1 MRIDIRDIPVY
12 YINMTKDTH
21 KKEYI
26 ESQLK
31 LNGFKKIYR
40 INAIEDKKNGRVG
53 LSKSQLKAL
62 SQVSAPFIVLE
73 DDADP
78 VNFEAFIDV
87 PDDAHAVYLGNSQWG
102 FMQSHAG
109 FYLRYKAVK
118 GMKHLVR
125 IYNMLSSHAILYL
138 DQEYVEMC
146 KKTTKYC
153 AEEYPMPMD
162 VPFAMIQRF
171 FNIYALNK
179 PMFIQK
185 DYEGKMSAAPQYTR
199 GKITEYKRYTSPTQ
213 KTGLH
218 YNDEIIL

>member
-1 MRIDIRDIPVY
+1 MRINITEIPVF
-12 YINMTKDTH
+12 YINMAKDVY

-26 ESQLK
+26 ESRLK
-31 LNGFKKIYR
+31 ERGFKNIIR
-40 INAIEDKKNGRVG
+40 IDAVEDKRNGRVG

-78 VNFEAFIDV
+78 INFEAFIDV
-87 PDDAHAVYLGNSQWG
+87 PDDAHALYLGNSQWG
-102 FMQSHAG
+102 YMQSHSG
-109 FYLRYKAVK
+109 FYLKYRSVR

-146 KKTTKYC
+146 KRTTRYC
-153 AEEYPMPMD
+153 AETYPMPMD

-179 PMFIQK
+179 PMFVQK
-185 DYEGKMSAAPQYTR
+185 DYEGKMSAAPKYTR
-199 GKITEYKRYTSPTQ
+199 GKITEYRTYKSPSER
-213 KTGLH
+213 TGLF
-218 YNDEIIL
+218 YNDEII

>member
-1 MRIDIRDIPVY
+1 MAKDI
-12 YINMTKDTH
+12 H

-26 ESQLK
+26 EQQLK
-31 LNGFKKIYR
+31 EKGFKKIQR
-40 INAIEDKKNGRVG
+40 IDAVEDKKNGKVG

-62 SQVSAPFIVLE
+62 SQLQAPFIVLE

-78 VNFEAFIDV
+78 VNFEPLIDV
-87 PDDAHAVYLGNSQWG
+87 PDDAHALYLGNSQWG
-102 FMQSHAG
+102 YMQSHAG
-109 FYLRYKAVK
+109 FYLKYKPVK
-118 GMKHLVR
+118 DMPHLIR

-138 DQEYVEMC
+138 DQEYVEIC

-171 FNIYALNK
+171 FNIYCLNK

-185 DYEGKMSAAPQYTR
+185 DYEGKMSAAPKFTR
-199 GKITEYKRYTSPTQ
+199 GKVTEYKKYESPA
-213 KTGLH
+213 KKVGIF
-218 YNDEIIL
+218 YNDEII

>member
-12 YINMTKDTH
+12 YINMAKDTH

-26 ESQLK
+26 ESRLK
-31 LNGFKKIYR
+31 ECGFKNINR
-40 INAIEDKKNGRVG
+40 IDAVENKKNGRVG

-62 SQVSAPFIVLE
+62 SQIPAPFIVLE

-78 VNFEAFIDV
+78 IKFEPLIDV
-87 PDDAHAVYLGNSQWG
+87 PDDAHALYLGNSQWG
-102 FMQSHAG
+102 YMQSHSG
-109 FYLRYKAVK
+109 FYLKYKPVK
-118 GMKHLVR
+118 NMKHLVK

-153 AEEYPMPMD
+153 AEIYPMPMD

-171 FNIYALNK
+171 FNVYALDR
-179 PMFIQK
+179 PLFVQK
-185 DYEGKMSAAPQYTR
+185 DYEGKMSAAPKFTR
-199 GKITEYKRYTSPTQ
+199 GKITEYRKFQSP
-213 KTGLH
+213 KHRDGLF
-218 YNDEIIL
+218 YNDEII

>member
-1 MRIDIRDIPVY
+1 MRIDITNVPVF
-12 YINMTKDTH
+12 YINMAKDTH

-31 LNGFKKIYR
+31 AKGFKKINR
-40 INAIEDKKNGRVG
+40 IDAIEDKKNGRVG
-53 LSKSQLKAL
+53 LSKSQFKAL
-62 SQVSAPFIVLE
+62 SQVQAPFIVLE

-87 PDDAHAVYLGNSQWG
+87 PDDAHALYLGNSQWG
-102 FMQSHAG
+102 YMQSHSG
-109 FYLRYKAVK
+109 FYLKYKPVK
-118 GMKHLVR
+118 GMKHLLR

-146 KKTTKYC
+146 RKTTKYC

-171 FNIYALNK
+171 FNIYCLNK

-185 DYEGKMSAAPQYTR
+185 DYEGKMSAAPKFTR
-199 GKITEYKRYTSPTQ
+199 GKLTEYKRYDSPASRV
-213 KTGLH
+213 GLF
-218 YNDEIIL
+218 YNDEII